1 MQLAYRKRT
10 GADAHHRGSLAC
22 PRGYLSVSRAMH
34 QRRPHAW
41 SSILVMHFDKRRN
54 HAYCSFDQ
62 VCHSGSAQKQMHIS
76 SASGGE
82 AEPSPPWQVCPG
94 CAFTQPP
101 PPRFGMEPASPDRH
115 FASRLYLRQR
125 VELLTASPQCSMSP
139 TPWRSAPRQ
148 RERQGPH
155 HRSPS
160 SDGAALTT
168 RRHCARRMAC
178 TSLHSSI
185 SSTCDHKT
193 GMSHRI
199 GRTRFEAR
207 DSQSARKAS
216 ATAGYQ
222 ACRQSRLGVTSM
234 ESARCMPIIRL
245 TSGLPCK
252 KSMNWPWTTA
262 IWATSTGTRW
272 DSFSGEQRKCKRK

>member
-125 VELLTASPQCSMSP
+125 VELLTASP
-139 TPWRSAPRQ
+139 
-148 RERQGPH
+148 
-155 HRSPS
+155 
-160 SDGAALTT
+160 
-168 RRHCARRMAC
+168 
-178 TSLHSSI
+178 
-185 SSTCDHKT
+185 
-193 GMSHRI
+193 
-199 GRTRFEAR
+199 
-207 DSQSARKAS
+207 
-216 ATAGYQ
+216 
-222 ACRQSRLGVTSM
+222 
-234 ESARCMPIIRL
+234 SARCPPRPGGQHL
-245 TSGLPCK
+245 ASVSGKDPTTEARRRTGRPSPPGGIALGGWRVRPCIQYK
-252 KSMNWPWTTA
+252 
-262 IWATSTGTRW
+262 
-272 DSFSGEQRKCKRK
+272 QHL